1 MPTPPLIM
9 PVAPYAPDQ
18 PALAGQAS
26 ANTRNVIPRTS
37 KSYGPVGAPSV
48 YSSALP
54 ARCQGLVGLLDS
66 AGNVNLFSGDATDLF
81 RITSGTTTWTNVS
94 GTTSPVTITIA
105 SPAVITW
112 NAHGLSVGSPII
124 FSTTGALPTGIVA
137 GTQYFII
144 SAGFGVNAFEISTT
158 LAGSAVNTSGS
169 QSGTQTATAPL
180 AGTYAIAS
188 TDQWQWTYFNG
199 DIIATDFVDPPQY
212 FTLSSSSWF
221 AALPGSPPKGRYV
234 ATVKNAFVVFGN
246 TFDSVSGNAP
256 QRVWWSAAGNAKA
269 GGWPTPG
276 TAAAAQV
283 QSGFTD
289 LLGNAGWVQAIA
301 APLSNADAAIFQEYG
316 VRRMVYAGPPDVFDF
331 LPAENVR
338 GTPSPYSVV
347 VANGNAYYLGQDGFY
362 GFDGVDSQ
370 PIGLDQVDA
379 TFWGIPVAGPDAV
392 DQSNLNRVIGAA
404 DPLNRVIW
412 WAYPASDNVNGNP
425 TRLLGYHWGFNRWCL
440 VQITIETLGR
450 LLSLGYTLDQLWT
463 VLGFTID
470 DLPAPL
476 DSRVWT
482 GGKLLFGVFD
492 TNHKLNY
499 LTGPNLAAIVET
511 QEIQPFRGRRT
522 LITGARPWVDGGTP
536 SVQIGHRETL
546 QSSVTYTPAVA
557 VNKLGLSGVRTSGR
571 YTRGVITTNAG
582 DVWSNLSGIELN
594 GKPQGSR

>member
-1 MPTPPLIM
+1 MATPPLIM

-26 ANTRNVIPRTS
+26 ANTRNVVPRTS

-54 ARCQGLVGLLDS
+54 ARCQGLVAALDS
-66 AGNVNLFSGDATDLF
+66 AGNVNLFAGDANDLF
-81 RITSGTTTWTNVS
+81 RITSGTTTWANVS
-94 GTTSPVTITIA
+94 GTTSTVTITIA
-105 SPAVITW
+105 SPAVVSWT
-112 NAHGLSVGSPII
+112 AHGLSVGTAVI
-124 FSTTGALPTGIVA
+124 FSTTGALPTGITA
-137 GTQYFII
+137 GTTYYII
-144 SAGFGVNAFEISTT
+144 SAGFGTNAFEISTAP
-158 LAGSAVNTSGS
+158 AGSAVNTTGS

-180 AGTYAIAS
+180 AGVYSVAS

-199 DIIATDFVDPPQY
+199 DIIATDFVDAPQY
-212 FTLSSSSWF
+212 FTLASSAWF
-221 AALPGSPPKGRYV
+221 SALPGSPPKGRYV
-234 ATVKNAFVVFGN
+234 AAVKNAFVVFGN
-246 TFDSVSGNAP
+246 TFDSVNGNMP
-256 QRVWWSAAGNAKA
+256 QRIWWSAAGNAKLN
-269 GGWPTPG
+269 GWPTPG

-283 QSGFTD
+283 QSGATD
-289 LLGNAGWVQAIA
+289 LLGTAGWVQAIA

-362 GFDGVDSQ
+362 GFDGVDSA

-379 TFWGIPVAGPDAV
+379 MFFGNGSDAV

-404 DPLNRVIW
+404 DPLRRIIW
-412 WAYPASDNVNGNP
+412 WAYPASDNVGGNP
-425 TRLLGYHWGFNRWCL
+425 TRLLGYHWGFNRWCI

-482 GGKLLFGVFD
+482 GGQLLFGVFD

-499 LTGPNLAAIVET
+499 LTGPNLAATVET
-511 QEIQPFRGRRT
+511 QEIQPFKGRRT
-522 LITGARPWVDGGTP
+522 LVTGARPWVDGGTP
-536 SVQIGHRETL
+536 NVSIGHRETL
-546 QSSVTYTPAVA
+546 QSNVTYTPAVA
-557 VNKLGLSGVRTSGR
+557 VNKLGFSGVRTSGR
-571 YTRGVITTNAG
+571 YTRGVITTNSG
-582 DVWSNLSGIELN
+582 DVWTNLSGIELN
-594 GKPQGSR
+594 GKPQGTR